1 MTIWNQRYSADG
13 YAFGTQPND
22 FLTASLAHIPTGNV
36 LCVADG
42 EGRNGV
48 YLAEQGYQVTSVD
61 LSEVGLAKARELA
74 DIRGVNIRTVTAD
87 LADYDLG
94 NEHWDGVVSIFCH
107 LPPAIRNIHHQRIVR
122 GLRPGGA
129 FVLEAYTP
137 AQLGRGTG
145 GPPNPDLLISLNML
159 EDELAGLNFIH
170 AFETERD
177 IQEGRYHNGHSAVV
191 QLIAVKPRP

>member
-1 MTIWNQRYSADG
+1 MWNQRYSAEG

-22 FLTASLAHIPTGNV
+22 FLAASFTHIPTGNV

-61 LSEVGLAKARELA
+61 LSEVGLAKAQELA
-74 DIRGVNIRTVTAD
+74 ESRGVDIRTVTAD

-94 NEHWDGVVSIFCH
+94 DAQWDGVVSIFCH
-107 LPPAIRNIHHQRIVR
+107 LPPEIRKVHHQRITR
-122 GLRPGGA
+122 GLKPGA
-129 FVLEAYTP
+129 ALLLEAYTP

-159 EDELAGLNFIH
+159 EDELHGLEFVH
-170 AFETERD
+170 ALETERD
-177 IQEGRYHNGHSAVV
+177 IHEGRYHNGYSAVV
-191 QLIAVKPRP
+191 QLIAVKPKT

>member
-1 MTIWNQRYSADG
+1 MTFWNQRYSTEG

-22 FLTASLAHIPTGNV
+22 FLAASLAHIPMGNV

-61 LSEVGLAKARELA
+61 LSEVGLAKAQELA
-74 DIRGVNIRTVTAD
+74 ESRGVGINTVTAD

-94 NEHWDGVVSIFCH
+94 DAQWDGIVSIFCH
-107 LPPAIRNIHHQRIVR
+107 LPPDIRKIHHQRIVR
-122 GLRPGGA
+122 GLKPSGA
-129 FVLEAYTP
+129 LLLEAYTP

-159 EDELAGLNFIH
+159 EDELAGLEFVH
-170 AFETERD
+170 ALETERD
-177 IQEGRYHNGHSAVV
+177 IHEGRYHNGNSAVV
-191 QLIAVKPRP
+191 QLIAVKSKA